1 MEEAGGGVAKQ
12 AGLILD
18 PVGFPRCRGGPVGE
32 RREGR
37 GSLCPRG
44 PASPCFDGLL
54 DGFGSALARPGG
66 GCLGRA

>member
-1 MEEAGGGVAKQ
+1 MGVAIVEEDRRVGEGGWRVEEAGGGVAKL

-18 PVGFPRCRGGPVGE
+18 PVGYPRCMGGPVGE

-44 PASPCFDGLL
+44 PASP
-54 DGFGSALARPGG
+54 
-66 GCLGRA
+66 